1 MSEHMRDTS
10 ILTDYGVNLDK
21 CLELFGT
28 IDKYNFTLD
37 TFFKTIEKNV
47 VDLKSYKEIAD
58 TSNYAI
64 LTHSIKSEA
73 RYFGFEKLADLAYEH
88 ELAAK
93 KNDIYF
99 IYNNFDS
106 LMTELSSVIATIGKY
121 LDREITIN
129 ISVASNTP
137 KEKSILVVD
146 DSDVIRNFI
155 NSIFND
161 KFEVL
166 TAADGAEALSIIEN
180 TDKKI
185 IGMLLDLEMPNVD
198 GFYVLDIFKTRNW
211 FNRIPVCII
220 TGNGIEE
227 IDEYVRKYP
236 IVDILKKPF
245 NEKDVK
251 EKVEKFISNNK

>member
-1 MSEHMRDTS
+1 MRDTN
-10 ILTDYGVNLDK
+10 ILINYGVDLNK

-28 IDKYNFTLD
+28 IDKYDFTLE

-47 VDLKSYKEIAD
+47 IDLKAYKEIAD
-58 TSNYAI
+58 MAKYAV
-64 LTHSIKSEA
+64 LVHSIKSEA
-73 RYFGFEKLADLAYEH
+73 RYFGFEKLADLAYQH
-88 ELAAK
+88 ELSAK
-93 KNDIYF
+93 QNDIYF
-99 IYNNFDS
+99 VYNNFDT
-106 LMTELSSVIATIGKY
+106 LMAELVGVIEIISKY
-121 LDREITIN
+121 LDKEATVN
-129 ISVASNTP
+129 ISLTSNLP

-166 TAADGAEALSIIEN
+166 TAVDGAEALAIIEN

-198 GFYVLDIFKTRNW
+198 GFYVLDIFKMRGW
-211 FNRIPVCII
+211 FSKFPVCII

-227 IDEYVRKYP
+227 VDEYVRKYP

-251 EKVEKFISNNK
+251 EKVEKFILMSNK